1 MISKNIID
9 LKKKIGTSVN
19 IIAVSKNNP
28 KSSILECFHSGHIDF
43 GENRV
48 QELCEKA
55 NSLPDEINWHMIG
68 KLQRNKVKYIVSFI
82 HLIHSVDSVKLLNE
96 IDKQSKKINRIINVL
111 IQVHIAKE
119 KTKSGFSYDEAEIL
133 LSKKNNLKNINIIGL
148 MGMSTFTS
156 DKKIIS
162 DEFKK
167 LNEFYVKWKSKHN
180 FSILSMGMSNDYML
194 AIENGSNLIRI
205 GSLIFG
211 SRI

>member
-55 NSLPDEINWHMIG
+55 KSLPDEINWHMIG
-68 KLQRNKVKYIVSFI
+68 KLQRNKVKYIASFI

>member
-55 NSLPDEINWHMIG
+55 KSLPDEINWHMIG

-133 LSKKNNLKNINIIGL
+133 LSKKNNLNNINIIGL

>member
-1 MISKNIID
+1 
-9 LKKKIGTSVN
+9 
-19 IIAVSKNNP
+19 
-28 KSSILECFHSGHIDF
+28 
-43 GENRV
+43 
-48 QELCEKA
+48 
-55 NSLPDEINWHMIG
+55 MIG

-167 LNEFYVKWKSKHN
+167 LNEFYFKWKSKHN

>member
-1 MISKNIID
+1 MSSKNIID
-9 LKKKIGTSVN
+9 LKKKIGTSVK
-19 IIAVSKNNP
+19 IIAVSKKKP
-28 KSSILECFHSGHIDF
+28 KSSILECFHSGQIDF

-55 NSLPDEINWHMIG
+55 KSLPDEINWHMIG

-82 HLIHSVDSVKLLNE
+82 YLIHSVDSFKLLNE

-133 LSKKNNLKNINIIGL
+133 LSKKNDLKNINIIGL

-162 DEFKK
+162 NEFKK
-167 LNEFYVKWKSKHN
+167 LNEFYNKWKSKHN

>member
-9 LKKKIGTSVN
+9 LKKKIGTSVK
-19 IIAVSKNNP
+19 IIAVSKKKP
-28 KSSILECFHSGHIDF
+28 KSSILECFHSGQIDF

-119 KTKSGFSYDEAEIL
+119 RTKSGFSYDEAEIL

>member
-68 KLQRNKVKYIVSFI
+68 KLQRNKVKYIVSFV

>member
-133 LSKKNNLKNINIIGL
+133 LSKKNDLKNINIIGL

-205 GSLIFG
+205 GTLIFG

>member
-55 NSLPDEINWHMIG
+55 KSLPDEINWHMIG
-68 KLQRNKVKYIVSFI
+68 KLQRNKVKYIASFI

-167 LNEFYVKWKSKHN
+167 LNEFYFKWKSKHN

>member
-28 KSSILECFHSGHIDF
+28 KSIILECFHSGHIDF

>member
-1 MISKNIID
+1 MK
-9 LKKKIGTSVN
+9 
-19 IIAVSKNNP
+19 
-28 KSSILECFHSGHIDF
+28 
-43 GENRV
+43 
-48 QELCEKA
+48 Q
-55 NSLPDEINWHMIG
+55 
-68 KLQRNKVKYIVSFI
+68 KYYC
-82 HLIHSVDSVKLLNE
+82 
-96 IDKQSKKINRIINVL
+96 Q
-111 IQVHIAKE
+111 
-119 KTKSGFSYDEAEIL
+119 
-133 LSKKNNLKNINIIGL
+133 KKNNLKNINIIGL

>member
-167 LNEFYVKWKSKHN
+167 LNEFYFKWKSKHN

>member
-119 KTKSGFSYDEAEIL
+119 RTKSGFSYDEAEIL

>member
-1 MISKNIID
+1 MSSKNIID
-9 LKKKIGTSVN
+9 LKKKIGTSVK
-19 IIAVSKNNP
+19 IIAVSKKKP
-28 KSSILECFHSGHIDF
+28 KSSILECFHSGQIDF

-55 NSLPDEINWHMIG
+55 KSLPDEINWHMIG

-82 HLIHSVDSVKLLNE
+82 YLIHSVDSFKLLNE

-133 LSKKNNLKNINIIGL
+133 LSKKNDLKNINIIGL

-162 DEFKK
+162 NEFKK
-167 LNEFYVKWKSKHN
+167 LNEFYVKWKSKHK

-205 GSLIFG
+205 GTLIFG

>member
-9 LKKKIGTSVN
+9 LKKKIGSSVK
-19 IIAVSKNNP
+19 IIAVSKKKP
-28 KSSILECFHSGHIDF
+28 KSSILECFHSGQIDF

-82 HLIHSVDSVKLLNE
+82 YLIHSVDSFKLLNE

-111 IQVHIAKE
+111 IQVHIANE

-162 DEFKK
+162 NEFKK
-167 LNEFYVKWKSKHN
+167 LNEFYNKWKSKHN

-194 AIENGSNLIRI
+194 AIENGSNMIRI

>member
-119 KTKSGFSYDEAEIL
+119 RTKSGFSYDEAEIL

-148 MGMSTFTS
+148 MGMSTFTG

-162 DEFKK
+162 EEFKK

-180 FSILSMGMSNDYML
+180 FSMLSMGMSNDYML

>member
-148 MGMSTFTS
+148 MGMSTFTY

>member
-55 NSLPDEINWHMIG
+55 NSLPEEINWHMIG
-68 KLQRNKVKYIVSFI
+68 KLQRNKVKFIVSFI

-119 KTKSGFSYDEAEIL
+119 RTKSGFSYDEAEIL

>member
-55 NSLPDEINWHMIG
+55 KSLPDEINWHMIG
-68 KLQRNKVKYIVSFI
+68 KLQRDKVKYIVSFI

>member
-133 LSKKNNLKNINIIGL
+133 LSKKNNLNNINIIGL

>member
-55 NSLPDEINWHMIG
+55 KSLPDEINWHMIG

-162 DEFKK
+162 NEFKK

>member
-55 NSLPDEINWHMIG
+55 NSLPSEINWHMIG
-68 KLQRNKVKYIVSFI
+68 KLQRNKVKFIVSFI

-119 KTKSGFSYDEAEIL
+119 RTKSGFSYDEAEIL

-162 DEFKK
+162 EEFKK

-194 AIENGSNLIRI
+194 AIEYVSNLFRI

>member
-19 IIAVSKNNP
+19 IIAVSKNKP
-28 KSSILECFHSGHIDF
+28 KSSILECFNSGQIDF

>member
-55 NSLPDEINWHMIG
+55 NTLPEENNSHMIG
-68 KLQRNKVKYIVSFI
+68 KLQRNKVKFIVSFI

-119 KTKSGFSYDEAEIL
+119 RTKSGFSYDEAEIL

-205 GSLIFG
+205 GTLIFG

>member
-9 LKKKIGTSVN
+9 LKKKIGTSVK

-111 IQVHIAKE
+111 IQIHIAKE
-119 KTKSGFSYDEAEIL
+119 KTKSGFSYDEAEVL

-148 MGMSTFTS
+148 MGMSTFTGY
-156 DKKIIS
+156 KKIIS
-162 DEFKK
+162 EEFKK
-167 LNEFYVKWKSKHN
+167 LNEFYVKSKSKHN

-205 GSLIFG
+205 GTLIFG

>member
-9 LKKKIGTSVN
+9 LKKKIGTSVK
-19 IIAVSKNNP
+19 IIAVSKKKP
-28 KSSILECFHSGHIDF
+28 KSSILECFHSGQIDF

-55 NSLPDEINWHMIG
+55 NSLPSEINWHMIG
-68 KLQRNKVKYIVSFI
+68 KLQRKKVKFIVSFI

-119 KTKSGFSYDEAEIL
+119 RTKSGFSYDEAEIL

>member
-9 LKKKIGTSVN
+9 LKKKIGTDVK
-19 IIAVSKNNP
+19 IIAVSKKKP
-28 KSSILECFHSGHIDF
+28 KSSILECFHSGQIDF

-68 KLQRNKVKYIVSFI
+68 KLQRNKVKYIVSFV

-133 LSKKNNLKNINIIGL
+133 LSKKNDLKNINIIGL

-162 DEFKK
+162 NEFKK
-167 LNEFYVKWKSKHN
+167 LNEFYVKWKSKHK

-205 GSLIFG
+205 GTLIFG

>member
-55 NSLPDEINWHMIG
+55 KSLPDEINWHMIG

-96 IDKQSKKINRIINVL
+96 IDKQSKKINRVINVL

>member
-9 LKKKIGTSVN
+9 LKKKIGTDVK
-19 IIAVSKNNP
+19 IIAVSKKKP
-28 KSSILECFHSGHIDF
+28 KSSILECFHSGQIDF

-55 NSLPDEINWHMIG
+55 KSLPDEINWHMIG

-82 HLIHSVDSVKLLNE
+82 YLIHSVDSFKLLNE

-119 KTKSGFSYDEAEIL
+119 KTKTGFSYDEAEIL

-162 DEFKK
+162 NEFKK
-167 LNEFYVKWKSKHN
+167 LNEFYIKWKSRHN

>member
-19 IIAVSKNNP
+19 IIAVSKNKP
-28 KSSILECFHSGHIDF
+28 KSSILECFDSGQIDF

-55 NSLPDEINWHMIG
+55 NSLPDKINWHMIG

-119 KTKSGFSYDEAEIL
+119 RTKSGFSYDEAEIL

-167 LNEFYVKWKSKHN
+167 LNEFYFKWKSKHN

>member
-96 IDKQSKKINRIINVL
+96 IDKQSKKINRIINLL
-111 IQVHIAKE
+111 IQVHISKE

-148 MGMSTFTS
+148 MGMSTFTGN
-156 DKKIIS
+156 KKIIS
-162 DEFKK
+162 EEFKK

>member
-55 NSLPDEINWHMIG
+55 KSLPDEINWHMIG

-211 SRI
+211 SRT

>member
-19 IIAVSKNNP
+19 IIAVSKNKP
-28 KSSILECFHSGHIDF
+28 KSSILECFNSGQIDF

-55 NSLPDEINWHMIG
+55 KSLPDEINWHMIG

-167 LNEFYVKWKSKHN
+167 LNEFYFKWKSKHN

>member
-119 KTKSGFSYDEAEIL
+119 RTKSGFSYDEAEIL

-162 DEFKK
+162 NEFKK

>member
-1 MISKNIID
+1 
-9 LKKKIGTSVN
+9 
-19 IIAVSKNNP
+19 
-28 KSSILECFHSGHIDF
+28 
-43 GENRV
+43 
-48 QELCEKA
+48 
-55 NSLPDEINWHMIG
+55 MIG

-111 IQVHIAKE
+111 IQIHIAKE
-119 KTKSGFSYDEAEIL
+119 KTKSGFSYDEAEVL

-148 MGMSTFTS
+148 MGMSTFTG

-162 DEFKK
+162 EEFKK

>member
-119 KTKSGFSYDEAEIL
+119 RTKSGFSYDEAEIL

-148 MGMSTFTS
+148 MGMSTFTG

-162 DEFKK
+162 EEFKK

>member
-9 LKKKIGTSVN
+9 LKKKIGTSVK
-19 IIAVSKNNP
+19 IIAVSKKKP
-28 KSSILECFHSGHIDF
+28 KSSILECFHSGQIDF

-55 NSLPDEINWHMIG
+55 NSLPEEINWHMIG
-68 KLQRNKVKYIVSFI
+68 KLQRNKVKFIVSFI

-111 IQVHIAKE
+111 IQIHIAKE
-119 KTKSGFSYDEAEIL
+119 KTKSGFSYDEAEVL

>member
-9 LKKKIGTSVN
+9 LKKKIGTSVK
-19 IIAVSKNNP
+19 IIAVSKKKP
-28 KSSILECFHSGHIDF
+28 KSSILECFHSGQIDF

-119 KTKSGFSYDEAEIL
+119 KTKSGFSYDEAEVL

>member
-55 NSLPDEINWHMIG
+55 KSLPDEINWHMIG

>member
-9 LKKKIGTSVN
+9 LKKKIGTDVK
-19 IIAVSKNNP
+19 IIAVSKKKP
-28 KSSILECFHSGHIDF
+28 KSSILECFHSGQIDF

-68 KLQRNKVKYIVSFI
+68 KLQRNKVKYIVSFV

-133 LSKKNNLKNINIIGL
+133 LSKKNDLKNINIIGL

-162 DEFKK
+162 NEFKK
-167 LNEFYVKWKSKHN
+167 LNEFYIKWKSRHN

>member
-9 LKKKIGTSVN
+9 LKKKIGTDVK
-19 IIAVSKNNP
+19 IIAVSKKKP
-28 KSSILECFHSGHIDF
+28 KSSILECFHSGQIDF

-55 NSLPDEINWHMIG
+55 NSLPNEINWHMIG
-68 KLQRNKVKYIVSFI
+68 KLQRNKVKYIVSFV

-133 LSKKNNLKNINIIGL
+133 LSKKNDLKNINIIGL

-162 DEFKK
+162 NEFKK
-167 LNEFYVKWKSKHN
+167 LNEFYVKWKSKHK